1 MLSGCEKMSLLSPTG
16 STITLN
22 INKTSVPINGTAEI
36 TASVIEAAG
45 TPVQNGT
52 VVTFTASFGVIE
64 PREARTEGGTA
75 RVTFTGTQ
83 SGTAK
88 IGAFSG
94 GARVA
99 AAGELEVKVGGAAAE
114 RVAVRTEPAT
124 IPQTGGT
131 VTVVAVVTDIAGASL
146 AGAPVVFTSDQGTL
160 ASNSAVTDANGEARV
175 QLTTARETIVKANV
189 AGKEG
194 SSTVRVLLAPTVTIS
209 SSTASPAV
217 GVPVSFTITPTV
229 PAAGSPIQ
237 SVRVDFGDGSAENLG
252 AVTGQTGVVHTFSS
266 PGIYTVRVTVTDA
279 TGQTG
284 VVHTFSSPGIYTVRV
299 TVTDAVGQ
307 TGTATILI
315 NLTRALPTVSL
326 TLSAT
331 TVTAGSTVTGTVTAT
346 AAAGGPPI
354 TNVQVTQGGSV
365 LFNGTSGGGFAR
377 QFTSPGTF
385 TIQATVTDAAG
396 TQATTSAVV
405 VVTGRGAIEM
415 TLEAASS
422 TGINSACTPATYPK
436 ICSGAD
442 IKAGTAIN
450 FTAGFV
456 GTAPTNVISYSWNF
470 GDGFTTTTSN
480 RVTSYTYSG
489 EGTRVVT
496 VTVNTSD
503 GSTGSQQVT
512 VIVGP

>member
-279 TGQTG
+279 
-284 VVHTFSSPGIYTVRV
+284 
-299 TVTDAVGQ
+299 VGQ

-315 NLTRALPTVSL
+315 NLTRALPTASL

>member
-279 TGQTG
+279 
-284 VVHTFSSPGIYTVRV
+284 
-299 TVTDAVGQ
+299 VGQ

-489 EGTRVVT
+489 EGTRVVM

-503 GSTGSQQVT
+503 GGSGSQQVT
-512 VIVGP
+512 VIVIQ